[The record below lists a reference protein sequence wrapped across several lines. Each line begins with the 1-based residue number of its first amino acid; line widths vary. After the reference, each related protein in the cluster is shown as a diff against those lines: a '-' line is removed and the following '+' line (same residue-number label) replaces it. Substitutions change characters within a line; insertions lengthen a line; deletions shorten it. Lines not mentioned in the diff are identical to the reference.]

1 MRIKLANRELA
12 KALTTLGA
20 VGALA
25 AGGVAVSGCGASATL
40 DPIARA
46 AEVTSQQTGA
56 RISLT
61 MQISSAALPSS
72 GFAIIASGYV
82 DNRDRSGEMR
92 MNMNGLPG
100 APELP
105 GGGDGTIQMIFQYP
119 VIYMDMP
126 LLAGK
131 LPEGK
136 TWLKLDLSK
145 AAAAAG
151 MNLSQLPSFDET
163 NPTQLL
169 EYLRASSGGV
179 ATVGSESLDGVPTTH
194 YRATLELS
202 SILNR
207 LPSSEQAAAKSA
219 LETLGDA
226 GAIPVD
232 VWVDAQ
238 DRVRRVQM
246 SIGVSSPAGTAGSV
260 AGAAPSVSDTVT
272 IDFTSFGSIPPI
284 TPPPASEVFDASTL
298 TAPALA
304 QGEGG

>member
-1 MRIKLANRELA
+1 MRITLVNRELA
-12 KALTTLGA
+12 KALTALGA

-61 MQISSAALPSS
+61 TQISSASLPSS
-72 GFAIIASGYV
+72 GFAITASGYV
-82 DNRDRSGEMR
+82 DNRDNSGEMR
-92 MNMNGLPG
+92 VNMSGLPG
-100 APELP
+100 ASEFP
-105 GGGDGTIQMIFQYP
+105 GGGGGTIQMIFQYP
-119 VIYMDMP
+119 VIYMNMP
-126 LLAGK
+126 QLAGE

-136 TWLKLDLSK
+136 TWMKLDLSK
-145 AAAAAG
+145 AASAAG
-151 MNLSQLPSFDET
+151 INLSQLPSLEQT

-179 ATVGSESLDGVPTTH
+179 ATVGSESLDGVTTTH
-194 YRATLELS
+194 YRGALQLS
-202 SILNR
+202 SILDH
-207 LPSSEQAAAKSA
+207 LPPSEQAAAKSA
-219 LETLGDA
+219 LDTVDGT

-246 SIGVSSPAGTAGSV
+246 SIAASSPTGTTGSV

-284 TPPPASEVFDASTL
+284 VPPPASEVFDASTL
-298 TAPALA
+298 AAAP
-304 QGEGG
+304 